1 MYPKIDCNTSA
12 YMRNQIFLEKVSE
25 DNRWVELY
33 NKINNGQNTK

>member
-1 MYPKIDCNTSA
+1 
-12 YMRNQIFLEKVSE
+12 MRNQIFLEKVSE